1 MACSSHT
8 FFFVVPAKCTVS
20 VIRILTFDAYLLHQG
35 EQLSPLLD
43 QTITIEP
50 IRNNV
55 VIVIGLSSIWRSCSG
70 ALVSKRVA
78 TVCTQQKLCFFWY

>member
-1 MACSSHT
+1 MHSICY
-8 FFFVVPAKCTVS
+8 VP
-20 VIRILTFDAYLLHQG
+20 TFDAYLLHQG
-35 EQLSPLLD
+35 EQLSQLLD
-43 QTITIEP
+43 QTNTVES

-78 TVCTQQKLCFFWY
+78 DPYQLYVHSRHCAFG